1 MHKELVLTT
10 DDIKMAVRNYA
21 RERSGKT
28 IDKFEPVM
36 LSYKKGSPSGI
47 VTQQFEARID
57 IKAEE

>member
-1 MHKELVLTT
+1 
-10 DDIKMAVRNYA
+10 MAVRNYA